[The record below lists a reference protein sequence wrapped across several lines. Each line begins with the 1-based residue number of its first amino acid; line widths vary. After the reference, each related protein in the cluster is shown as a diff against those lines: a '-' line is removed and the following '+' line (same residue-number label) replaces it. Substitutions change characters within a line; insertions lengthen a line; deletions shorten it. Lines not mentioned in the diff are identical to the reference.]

1 MHPAT
6 SSAGDG
12 RDIQKKCLQTSGL
25 KLIFNDV
32 GAAAEPCQSK
42 RRNGY
47 DSANSILYDRVVHPG
62 AFGDERTMEYAVK
75 AETKEGDVITLRR
88 GFPSRSDAED
98 YPVRLSL
105 WRRVWVE
112 RELSE
117 PTPAS

>member
-1 MHPAT
+1 M

-25 KLIFNDV
+25 KLIYSAQPPSP
-32 GAAAEPCQSK
+32 GK

-47 DSANSILYDRVVHPG
+47 DSANSILYDGVVHPG